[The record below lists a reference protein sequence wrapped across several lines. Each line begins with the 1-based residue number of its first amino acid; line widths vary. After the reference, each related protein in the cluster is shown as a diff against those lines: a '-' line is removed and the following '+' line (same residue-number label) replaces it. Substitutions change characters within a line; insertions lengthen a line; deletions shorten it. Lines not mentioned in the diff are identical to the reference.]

1 MGLVIVLAC
10 LAVPAGHQ
18 AIGHRAHRKIL
29 RAVFQPHGPE
39 VPPTPHEL
47 RHRHRTPAGAVLVN
61 GLWLAYLLAV
71 LVVGI
76 ALR

>member
-29 RAVFQPHGPE
+29 RAVIHRHGPE
-39 VPPTPHEL
+39 VPLTPHE
-47 RHRHRTPAGAVLVN
+47 HRHLRRTPVMAGLVN